1 MKNLSVK
8 MLCVFVILCFLS
20 LTMATLCLATETGT
34 GSQNQGQSEE
44 YKGDVENLPW
54 TKPVNIIKA
63 ALTGPI
69 AKAVSTIAIVVA
81 GLGMSFGEGQQRK
94 LFKVVFGVAIAMGA
108 GILIQNM
115 FSNSGGLGF

>member
-34 GSQNQGQSEE
+34 GSQNQGQSEK
-44 YKGDVENLPW
+44 YKGDVDLPW
-54 TKPVNIIKA
+54 TKPVNIIKE

-108 GILIQNM
+108 GILIDKM